1 MPEISHI
8 ITEVKNDFDK
18 LSRRPDT
25 TEERISKRV
34 SKSEKQREQRLK
46 KKNEQHIQEFRTT
59 IKDITYV

>member
-46 KKNEQHIQEFRTT
+46 KKMNSIFKNLGQL
-59 IKDITYV
+59 